1 MKSTNLKQ
9 QVAAWKNERIIL
21 NYTDAKVPVDGS
33 FYTEKKLCYG
43 FSDWFCKDSSLRIR
57 AERLMPKVIK
67 FLKANP
73 NLDLE
78 KHYVYFINNRL
89 LVGPTYDEFRI
100 CNIKTGD
107 IIFTVTPFDS
117 HSRKAEIWGRAIKT
131 SNSYETSYELE
142 LIRAA
147 DTYKKLF
154 SDEAV
159 IS

>member
-9 QVAAWKNERIIL
+9 QVAAWKNERIVL
-21 NYTDAKVPVDGS
+21 DCGGN
-33 FYTEKKLCYG
+33 TEEKGCYG
-43 FSDWFCKDSSLRIR
+43 FYDWFCKDSSLRIR

-78 KHYVYFINNRL
+78 KHYVIFKNNCPV
-89 LVGPTYDEFRI
+89 VGPTYDDFRI
-100 CNIKTGD
+100 CDIQTGD
-107 IIFTVTPFDS
+107 VVFTVTPLCS
-117 HSRKAEIWGRAIKT
+117 HSRKAEIWGRA
-131 SNSYETSYELE
+131 NRFDGP
-142 LIRAA
+142 IRAA
-147 DTYKKLF
+147 DTYTKLF